1 MSVNPDWFYRC
12 DPTSFRKLELQVEEL
27 HDMIATLEQENRQLH
42 ARNARLEK
50 EQDKSTSDVNHMSL
64 TINEL
69 FDRLKELDELSI
81 LEILNISSEEIVQRF
96 QDEIEE
102 HFDKLVT
109 KFEDEDNEI
118 MGREEGTYES

>member
-1 MSVNPDWFYRC
+1 MS
-12 DPTSFRKLELQVEEL
+12 
-27 HDMIATLEQENRQLH
+27 I
-42 ARNARLEK
+42 
-50 EQDKSTSDVNHMSL
+50 

-102 HFDKLVT
+102 RFDNLVT

-118 MGREEGTYES
+118 MGREEGTNES

>member
-1 MSVNPDWFYRC
+1 MS
-12 DPTSFRKLELQVEEL
+12 
-27 HDMIATLEQENRQLH
+27 I
-42 ARNARLEK
+42 
-50 EQDKSTSDVNHMSL
+50 

-81 LEILNISSEEIVQRF
+81 LEILNITSEEIIQRF

-102 HFDKLVT
+102 RFDNLVT